1 MVKIPTVIRSDLP
14 SISVLCER
22 IRPTM
27 QLPYEI
33 KSEILQLLGEMNHG
47 SKTDFKAV
55 RLVNKDWSA
64 CTSRF
69 LFERIYLSFRDE
81 DIKVFKSITNCP
93 DLAACI
99 KELVFDGSCFVG
111 GVSKR
116 KYFEDLCMQIFEI
129 NNRQIMLVSTPSFD
143 LSLSDGS
150 LYLQKPIK
158 LKRCLLALFF
168 PSPIVHK
175 VLLRLG

>member
-1 MVKIPTVIRSDLP
+1 
-14 SISVLCER
+14 
-22 IRPTM
+22 M
-27 QLPYEI
+27 QLPHEI
-33 KSEILQLLGEMNHG
+33 KFEILQLLGEINHG

-69 LFERIYLSFRDE
+69 LFERIYLSFLDE
-81 DIKVFKSITNCP
+81 DIKVFKSIANHP
-93 DLAACI
+93 DLAGCI
-99 KELVFDGSCFVG
+99 KELVFDGCCFVE

-116 KYFEDLCMQIFEI
+116 KYFEDLCMQISEI
-129 NNRQIMLVSTPSFD
+129 NNRQIMLVSIPSFT

-150 LYLQKPIK
+150 LYLKKPIK
-158 LKRCLLALFF
+158 LKRYLLAFLF